1 MAQIETFNVGDRN
14 ISAAMAS
21 AIKQD
26 ELLSLMTARLF
37 VAFQSAAKLGGEVN
51 EKSVTITLMSLPS
64 DVKKKVTD
72 ILTEK
77 VFFEGTEIRVS
88 PKDFQGKM
96 VDWNTLLAKLL
107 IWNLSDFFDLLRSDL
122 QSAIQETS
130 NPNQTA

>member
-14 ISAAMAS
+14 FAAAMAS

-77 VFFEGTEIRVS
+77 VFLEGTEIRVTA
-88 PKDFQGKM
+88 KDFQGKM
-96 VDWNTLLAKLL
+96 VDWNALLAKLL

-130 NPNQTA
+130 NPNQSA